1 MNKKLSVIALL
12 LLSLVFTAFECASP
26 EIEGAKLYIQRKQ
39 WDKAVEQLQKEVD
52 KNPKSDEG
60 YKLLGDV
67 YKNQEKYDLMLD
79 AYNKS
84 LAISNRFQKDIDFNK
99 KVSWAD
105 CFNKAIGYYNRGV
118 KYLESS
124 EDTAKTFFKKSIEFF
139 THATKIQP
147 DSVEAYRL
155 MYQAATLTKETDNS
169 IIYIENSYKANK
181 NSKLA
186 IILGEIYS
194 KEGVNYYNQ
203 YKETKKLEDSL
214 KAFTYLDQGINIL
227 SDAADKNPTNR
238 DILLNLASAYIAAS
252 KVKEGQATF
261 EKLVNLDPTNKLY
274 RYNFGVV
281 LLEIKKYDLAAE
293 QFSKALEIDPEYT
306 NAIYNL
312 GVTYVQWAVQLK
324 QEAEDKGV
332 NDESYKEKFKLALQP
347 LEKFIAANPNDSQVW
362 NLLGKIYANLGMNDK
377 AKEAFENAGR

>member
-12 LLSLVFTAFECASP
+12 LLSFVFTAFECASP

-39 WDKAVEQLQKEVD
+39 WDKAAEQLNKEVE

-67 YKNQEKYDLMLD
+67 YKNQEKYNLMLD

-84 LAISNRFQKDIDFNK
+84 LAISNRFQKEIDFNK

-105 CFNKAIGYYNRGV
+105 CFNKAIGYYNRGIN
-118 KYLESS
+118 YLSKS
-124 EDTAKTFFKKSIEFF
+124 EDTAKIYFGKSIEFF
-139 THATKIQP
+139 TFATKIQP
-147 DSVEAYRL
+147 DSVESFRL
-155 MYQAATLTKETDNS
+155 MYQASTLTKNTDNT
-169 IIYIENSYKANK
+169 IIYIENAYKANK
-181 NSKLA
+181 NAKLA
-186 IILGEIYS
+186 VILGEIYS
-194 KEGVNYYNQ
+194 KEGANYYNQ
-203 YKETKKLEDSL
+203 YKDTRKLEDSL
-214 KAFTYLDQGINIL
+214 RARTYLDQGIQL
-227 SDAADKNPTNR
+227 LTEASEKNPTNK
-238 DILLNLASAYIAAS
+238 DILLSLASAYIAAN

-312 GVTYVQWAVQLK
+312 GVAYVQWAVQLK

-332 NDESYKEKFKLALQP
+332 NDESYKAKFKAALP
-347 LEKFIAANPNDSQVW
+347 HLEKFIQSNPNDSQVW

-377 AKEAFENAGR
+377 AKEAFENASK

>member
-1 MNKKLSVIALL
+1 MNKKLSLIVL
-12 LLSLVFTAFECASP
+12 LLSSLLFTAFECASP

-39 WDKAVEQLQKEVD
+39 WDKAVEQLNKEVE

-84 LAISNRFQKDIDFNK
+84 LGISNRFQKEIDFNK

-105 CFNKAIGYYNRGV
+105 CFNKAIAYYNRGI
-118 KYLESS
+118 KYLSQS
-124 EDTAKTFFKKSIEFF
+124 EDTAKIYFGKSIELF
-139 THATKIQP
+139 TFASKIQP
-147 DSVEAYRL
+147 DSVESFRL
-155 MYQAATLTKETDNS
+155 MYQASSLTKNTENTL
-169 IIYIENSYKANK
+169 IYIENAYKANK
-181 NSKLA
+181 NAKLA

-194 KEGVNYYNQ
+194 KEGAYYYNQ
-203 YKETKKLEDSL
+203 YKDTRKLEDSL
-214 KAFTYLDQGINIL
+214 RARTYLDQGIQL
-227 SDAADKNPTNR
+227 LTEASEKNPTNK
-238 DILLNLASAYIAAS
+238 DILLSLASAYIAAN

-293 QFSKALEIDPEYT
+293 QFTKALEIDPEYT

-324 QEAEDKGV
+324 QIAEDKGV
-332 NDESYKEKFKLALQP
+332 NDESYKDKFKAALP
-347 LEKFIAANPNDSQVW
+347 HLEKFIQSNPNDSQVW

-377 AKEAFENAGR
+377 AKEAFENAGK